1 MIRPDG
7 TIHFAEELLDVIGRF
22 LEDYQDIEGNIETD
36 LDRGLVIAFAL
47 SAMGCD
53 LQMLCD
59 CLENQQVFGHLNP
72 RRVLDE
78 CSDRNPDKR
87 AARRAEVARAL
98 DNRGWLPGNSDS

>member
-7 TIHFAEELLDVIGRF
+7 TIHFAEELLDLIGRF
-22 LEDYQDIEGNIETD
+22 VEDYEDIEGVIERD
-36 LDRGLVIAFAL
+36 LDRGLVVAFAL
-47 SAMGCD
+47 SAMSCD

-72 RRVLDE
+72 RRILDE
-78 CSDRNPDKR
+78 CSDRNPEKR

-98 DNRGWLPGNSDS
+98 EDRGWLSDNYDS